1 LFVAEP
7 EPTIFIVDDDEVV
20 RDSLSRLMETV
31 SLKAK
36 AFPSAQQFL
45 DAYDHSQPG
54 CLVLDVRMPG
64 MSGLKLQ
71 DELLA
76 RNMTIPIIFISGYGE
91 LPLAVEA
98 LRKGAIDFI
107 EKPVGDQVLLERIQE
122 ALAKDARTRK
132 EQAKRE
138 AIEAKLALLS
148 PREREVIELVRA
160 GKPNRVIAEELGLSQ
175 RTVEVHR
182 AGIMEKLQVSSVIE
196 LVTMVYAVKGAS

>member
-1 LFVAEP
+1 
-7 EPTIFIVDDDEVV
+7 VDDDELI
-20 RDSLSRLMETV
+20 RNGLTELMETV
-31 SLKAK
+31 NLKAK
-36 AFPSAQQFL
+36 TFSSALQFL

-76 RNMTIPIIFISGYGE
+76 KEMTVPIIFISGYGE

-98 LRKGAIDFI
+98 LRKGAIDFL

-122 ALAKDARTRK
+122 ALAKDARDRQHRA
-132 EQAKRE
+132 ERE
-138 AIEAKLALLS
+138 AVRAKLALLS
-148 PREREVIELVRA
+148 PREREVMDLVRA
-160 GKPNRVIAEELGLSQ
+160 GKSNRAIAEELGLSQ

-182 AGIMEKLQVSSVIE
+182 AGVMEKLQISSIAE
-196 LVTMVYAVKGAS
+196 LVTIANAAGGTSYRTTDL